1 MESFKSKLRKTRRAI
16 AGHGGVF
23 IDETRNAGISFTT
36 NTKRAT
42 EQLIG
47 RIGKES
53 KGWRDYVTRRRQLS
67 FAKGRELLTPVGF
80 ERGVL
85 VRVTRSLERLQSRVQ
100 ARLDAL
106 ANKSLKPGTQPPPLT
121 DYQKLT
127 AKLIVAQ
134 LAKLTTEECQIVYD
148 YEDNHK
154 RRATVLKAIEQRI
167 AA

>member
-1 MESFKSKLRKTRRAI
+1 MESFRSKLRKTRRAI

-23 IDETRNAGISFTT
+23 IDETRSAGISFSTD
-36 NTKRAT
+36 TKRAT

-47 RIGKES
+47 RIGKEGKS
-53 KGWRDYVTRRRQLS
+53 WRDYLTRRRQVGV
-67 FAKGRELLTPVGF
+67 AKGRELLTPVGF

-85 VRVTRSLERLQSRVQ
+85 LRVTRSLELLQSKVH

-106 ANKSLKPGTQPPPLT
+106 TKNKLEPAPPLT
-121 DYQKLT
+121 NYPKLT
-127 AKLIVAQ
+127 AKSILAQ
-134 LAKLTTEECQIVYD
+134 LGKLTDEECKVIYD
-148 YEDNHK
+148 YEDSHK